1 MHINQ
6 RSIAQKIKSRISG
19 GISREI
25 RGLDI
30 KERTYLRG
38 NLKVE
43 GLACE
48 TKTTK
53 GLFSKTAQ
61 VDRYW
66 VC

>member
-30 KERTYLRG
+30 KERTYM
-38 NLKVE
+38 
-43 GLACE
+43 
-48 TKTTK
+48 
-53 GLFSKTAQ
+53 
-61 VDRYW
+61 
-66 VC
+66 

>member
-30 KERTYLRG
+30 KKGPKCKDFNRWKGIVMILERSGFFL
-38 NLKVE
+38 
-43 GLACE
+43 
-48 TKTTK
+48 
-53 GLFSKTAQ
+53 
-61 VDRYW
+61 
-66 VC
+66 